1 MGGLIIVILGF
12 IISVIWGIR
21 MGIVMVADELYDQHR
36 INASEYQYMNTWE
49 YVTEMLQK
57 EIKKHN

>member
-1 MGGLIIVILGF
+1 MGGLIIVIFGF
-12 IISVIWGIR
+12 LLSVIGGIK
-21 MGIVMVADELYDQHR
+21 MGIDMAAEDLYNQQR

-57 EIKKHN
+57 EIKKHD

>member
-1 MGGLIIVILGF
+1 MGGLIIVIFGF
-12 IISVIWGIR
+12 LFSVVWGIK
-21 MGIVMVADELYDQHR
+21 MGIVMAAEDLYDQHR

-49 YVTEMLQK
+49 YITEMLQK

>member
-1 MGGLIIVILGF
+1 MGGLIIVIFGF
-12 IISVIWGIR
+12 LLSVIWGIKI
-21 MGIVMVADELYDQHR
+21 GIAMVADDIYNQHR

-57 EIKKHN
+57 EIKKHD

>member
-1 MGGLIIVILGF
+1 MGGLIIVIVGF
-12 IISVIWGIR
+12 LFSVIWGIK
-21 MGIVMVADELYDQHR
+21 MGIDMAAEDLYNQHR

-57 EIKKHN
+57 EIRKHD

>member
-1 MGGLIIVILGF
+1 MGGLIIVIIGF
-12 IISVIWGIR
+12 LLSVIGGIK
-21 MGIVMVADELYDQHR
+21 MGIDMAADDIYNQHR

-57 EIKKHN
+57 EIKKHD

>member
-1 MGGLIIVILGF
+1 MGGLIIVIIGF
-12 IISVIWGIR
+12 LLSVIGGIK
-21 MGIVMVADELYDQHR
+21 MGIAMAAEALYSQHR

-57 EIKKHN
+57 EIRKHD

>member
-1 MGGLIIVILGF
+1 MGGLIIVIIGF
-12 IISVIWGIR
+12 LLSVIGGIK
-21 MGIVMVADELYDQHR
+21 MGMVMVAEDLYNQHR

-57 EIKKHN
+57 EIRKHD

>member
-1 MGGLIIVILGF
+1 MGGLIIVIFGF
-12 IISVIWGIR
+12 LPSVIGGIK
-21 MGIVMVADELYDQHR
+21 MGIDMAAEDLYNKHR

-57 EIKKHN
+57 EIRKHD

>member
-1 MGGLIIVILGF
+1 MGGLIIVIIGF
-12 IISVIWGIR
+12 LFSVIWGIK
-21 MGIVMVADELYDQHR
+21 MGIAMAAEDLYNQHR

-57 EIKKHN
+57 EIKKHD

>member
-1 MGGLIIVILGF
+1 MGGLIIVIIGF
-12 IISVIWGIR
+12 LLSVIGGIK
-21 MGIVMVADELYDQHR
+21 MGITMTADELYNQHR

-57 EIKKHN
+57 EIRKHD

>member
-1 MGGLIIVILGF
+1 MGGLIIVIIGF
-12 IISVIWGIR
+12 LLSVIGGIK
-21 MGIVMVADELYDQHR
+21 MGITMAADDIYNQHR

-57 EIKKHN
+57 EIKKHD

>member
-1 MGGLIIVILGF
+1 MGGLIIVIIGF
-12 IISVIWGIR
+12 LLSVIGGIK
-21 MGIVMVADELYDQHR
+21 MGITMVADDIYNQHR

-57 EIKKHN
+57 EIKKHD